1 MIDPLAAM
9 LESEDFMATIEEEEG
24 DKVVPVSTALQSTG
38 SSASRSEKDIDIGFL
53 FASPVVLENEVP
65 GQGIELVEFPK
76 INWKQELKMIKDEAK
91 RRELQVKIEA

>member
-9 LESEDFMATIEEEEG
+9 LASEDFMATIEEEEG
-24 DKVVPVSTALQSTG
+24 DKVVPVSTAIKSTG

-91 RRELQVKIEA
+91 RREL

>member
-1 MIDPLAAM
+1 M
-9 LESEDFMATIEEEEG
+9 
-24 DKVVPVSTALQSTG
+24 
-38 SSASRSEKDIDIGFL
+38 SRSDKDIDIGFL